1 MVTRPG
7 MVNPKLNAHAVFR
20 ATEHAPILAAPYN
33 QFKVR
38 AFSRFYARA
47 RIFGDA
53 FTWGLC
59 FDKVLTSLP
68 SHSAWVVNSGEAEWI
83 FDCSLMGAEK
93 MANLKI
99 RVLPCAAIKSSG
111 GYISA
116 SRTEW

>member
-1 MVTRPG
+1 

-53 FTWGLC
+53 FTGPVFCKRFDISRFTLGLGTA
-59 FDKVLTSLP
+59 VNLNGSLIAVSWERKRWP
-68 SHSAWVVNSGEAEWI
+68 
-83 FDCSLMGAEK
+83 
-93 MANLKI
+93 
-99 RVLPCAAIKSSG
+99 
-111 GYISA
+111 
-116 SRTEW
+116 T